1 MTNLFFYQCK
11 SVSNFCTFCAFSWLS
26 FSAVSANSAVNHF
39 WLRLCCSKTF
49 VVRKKLNQ
57 QNKKMQ
63 NEPNSNLIC
72 GKTTNEQRT
81 MNNELLSNE
90 PNLKN
95 TKISATSLPK
105 RKCANFYPFD
115 RQKNEPNL
123 CKTNPITNSLIY
135 PFTHLLINAI
145 MLNEPNLP
153 GCQITHLIN
162 EQPTMNHEQFSNEP
176 NFKNT
181 KISVTQLSKMAYSNF
196 HRFKRRKNEPNS
208 TSPERVEGFCKTNPI
223 YSGEDILRF
232 ILRITR
238 FPERPGPRLRN
249 SRIYMAIAASGIID
263 INFFPLVD
271 NIFPVFIDTSNV
283 SNVSSFCQLTHIFCW
298 STGVLV
304 LLMR

>member
-1 MTNLFFYQCK
+1 MANLFFYQCK

-63 NEPNSNLIC
+63 NEPNFA
-72 GKTTNEQRT
+72 QRT
-81 MNNELLSNE
+81 SSIKYPESSIEKKMRNE
-90 PNLKN
+90 PN
-95 TKISATSLPK
+95 
-105 RKCANFYPFD
+105 FD
-115 RQKNEPNL
+115 KTKNE
-123 CKTNPITNSLIY
+123 
-135 PFTHLLINAI
+135 
-145 MLNEPNLP
+145 
-153 GCQITHLIN
+153 QITHLIN
-162 EQPTMNHEQFSNEP
+162 EQRTTNYEQLSNEP
-176 NFKNT
+176 NFKNN
-181 KISVTQLSKMAYSNF
+181 KIRVTPLSKMAYSNF